1 VIPDKIVGGAEQ
13 EEHDGRIIKREAVK
27 SPDSTGNDMAQISVQ
42 SNFELI
48 P

>member
-1 VIPDKIVGGAEQ
+1 VIPDKVVGGAEY
-13 EEHDGRIIKREAVK
+13 EEHDGRIIKRETVK
-27 SPDSTGNDMAQISVQ
+27 SPDSMGNDMAQMSVQ